1 MKARGEPRPN
11 RKLVPN
17 GVLAM
22 LILAFAEVMFFA
34 GLVSAFVIVKEN
46 AVGGVW
52 PPLGQ
57 PRLPFE
63 QTLINTAALLL
74 SGALTVVAQRK
85 FKKSAGKGKGASAP
99 LMVAIVLGTFF
110 VGFQGAEWLALL
122 GQGLTLTSSTLG
134 SFFYTIV
141 GAHGLHAVAA
151 LCGLIWAWVRLRKG
165 TLTGGQFGA
174 VQVFWYFV
182 VLLWPFIYL
191 RVYL

>member
-1 MKARGEPRPN
+1 MERRGEPKPN
-11 RKLVPN
+11 RKLVSN
-17 GVLAM
+17 GVLGM
-22 LILAFAEVMFFA
+22 LIFAFAEVMFFA
-34 GLVSAFVIVKEN
+34 GLISAFIIVKEN

-63 QTLINTAALLL
+63 QTLINTIALLA
-74 SGALTVVAQRK
+74 SGVLMVVAQRK
-85 FKKSAGKGKGASAP
+85 FRRKDVRKSKAL
-99 LMVAIVLGTFF
+99 LMTAIVLGTFF
-110 VGFQGAEWLALL
+110 VGFQGAEWLALI

-151 LCGLIWAWVRLRKG
+151 LCAMIWAWVRMRKG
-165 TLTGGQFGA
+165 ALTAGAFGT

-191 RVYL
+191 RVYM